1 MKTFDNNIKPLRK
14 SKSMLNQ
21 FNQEHSEKM
30 FLKSVKN
37 FQKNNFNNLTSTSNI
52 NEPIFSSETLQTFNQ
67 NNESSKQN
75 NLKELSNFNLTKL
88 SLSVRPKRT
97 YDTITKK
104 TNRKSIDL
112 SEYFRKQ
119 ERFMYQKGKQMKKIL
134 NKCEENITEAQ
145 NVNELI
151 EKSSKQKDPFS
162 LLNKF
167 KTAMQTYDQK
177 VIEDMDKG
185 NKKYQEY
192 KRIQEQKFN
201 TLKKNMDIKVSDK
214 YAYMIRNELQD
225 TFGVNG
231 NNIVPYGL
239 YQKDMEKIKNKI
251 ENNLQVEKQ
260 NIMKVN
266 DLLDD
271 VIRKKEFL
279 KYQINMFKI
288 RQDKFN
294 EVKSKNFK
302 KKDDFESKNYSSE
315 DLKGNFLPKLLE
327 IRDQCYGTMD
337 FIFNKQ

>member
-112 SEYFRKQ
+112 SEYFQKQ

-145 NVNELI
+145 NVNKLI

-201 TLKKNMDIKVSDK
+201 TLKKK
-214 YAYMIRNELQD
+214 YGYKSIR
-225 TFGVNG
+225 
-231 NNIVPYGL
+231 
-239 YQKDMEKIKNKI
+239 
-251 ENNLQVEKQ
+251 
-260 NIMKVN
+260 
-266 DLLDD
+266 
-271 VIRKKEFL
+271 
-279 KYQINMFKI
+279 
-288 RQDKFN
+288 
-294 EVKSKNFK
+294 
-302 KKDDFESKNYSSE
+302 
-315 DLKGNFLPKLLE
+315 
-327 IRDQCYGTMD
+327 
-337 FIFNKQ
+337 